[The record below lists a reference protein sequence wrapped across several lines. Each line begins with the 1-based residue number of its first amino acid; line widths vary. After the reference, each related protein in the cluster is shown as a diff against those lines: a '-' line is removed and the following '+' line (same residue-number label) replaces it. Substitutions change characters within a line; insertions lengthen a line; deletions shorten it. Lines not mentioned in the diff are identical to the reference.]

1 MFVKERV
8 TFPVFEIF
16 VTLTSGGIGPF
27 LTPFSAYAAFF
38 LAISRFNK
46 SFAYISPIVEDY
58 DKFFIIFLKL
68 VISAE
73 FSVTFWL

>member
-8 TFPVFEIF
+8 TFPELEIF
-16 VTLTSGGIGPF
+16 VTLTSGGFGLFLAPF
-27 LTPFSAYAAFF
+27 AAYTAFF
-38 LAISRFNK
+38 SERSRFNK

-73 FSVTFWL
+73 LSVTFWF